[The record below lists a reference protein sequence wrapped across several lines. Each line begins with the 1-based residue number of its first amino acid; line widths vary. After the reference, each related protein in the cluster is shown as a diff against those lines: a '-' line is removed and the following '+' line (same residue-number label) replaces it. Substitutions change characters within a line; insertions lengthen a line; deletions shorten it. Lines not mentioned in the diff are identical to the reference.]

1 MGNIKVGLTPA
12 NQSKDGNRPE
22 NLNDTITLELCPAA
36 SAETSTTSTT
46 MYNHYSSS
54 WVSHL
59 QIPWERFP
67 LRLSHAITRGDR
79 AQPEDR
85 RSMVRIVVEA
95 MQVHCRNPKR
105 ASCEEVAKIIV
116 NRYPQTFADFTEKG
130 ERLGCGHYSLLRSIK
145 SRVEYVIRDNTTHR
159 LHQTKRTRN
168 EEDCSPNSS
177 ATPPKK
183 VRCLIDS
190 YGCINWQPV
199 ELPEGETPA
208 SLEEKKHIL
217 LTIFNSE
224 GPEPLGQALI
234 TKGRSIINYF
244 SSQKLK
250 WNLGIRT
257 LIQQIESEG
266 VLTNNKV
273 GTAAIFLMMKY
284 YKEDEDSLFVLA
296 DLSFFHTALCLM
308 LLLAVLFLFCF
319 LLHKMSWSFFWQE
332 TSTRM
337 SLEAESNLPIAPRLI
352 MLVDQVKFGPPLRKV
367 TEPYPDLA
375 CYDDWSLS
383 GDEGTSPSLLECVE
397 QALELRSLTI
407 KRVPCADV
415 SGGRKSGVFSPST
428 ASLPAFSSLTPNT
441 EDKDLTPRPTC
452 TLGPDSAVTADS
464 TTALARCS
472 ATQDITKGCSETCRP
487 AEGAVTAELVTTA
500 SSPKRET
507 PLKPEWSTL
516 RRKTK
521 DDSAD
526 CHGLPPTPQVHM
538 GACFSKV
545 FNGCPLKINCAVTW
559 IFPKTRDQHLIL
571 GAEEGIYTLNLNE
584 LHEDTLKKLLPQRC
598 IWLYVM
604 NNVLMSVSG
613 KSSQL
618 YSHSLPALFEQK
630 GHLHKK
636 HSSLSLSTNRLTE
649 RMSLRKF
656 AISVKIPDTKG
667 CRRCSVARN
676 PYTDSTFLCGAVPSG
691 LVLLLWYEP
700 LQKFMHLKQLA
711 IRLPDSLPI
720 FELLV
725 LATDEF
731 PQLCVGVRDCSND
744 KPPTGQQLRLPCFHA
759 SGDSGALRA
768 VQVTQLDRDTV
779 LITLERTVKI
789 VNLQGLP
796 SRQLAAEIVFDFPIE
811 TLVCLQDSVLAFWKH
826 GLKGRSFHS
835 DEVTQEITDESRV
848 FRVLGTNRDIILQST
863 PTDDPSALSSL
874 YILTGHESS
883 Y

>member
-1 MGNIKVGLTPA
+1 MDRIGVSFLDPLDDYELIHRIGCGTYGDVFKARNIRTSELAAIKIVKLDSGDDITPIQQEITMMKECKHKNIVAYFGSYHRNTKLWICMEYCGGGSLQDIYHVTGPLKEKQIAFVCRETLQGLYHLHETGKMHRDIKGANILLTERGDVKLADFGIAAEISASVAKRKSFIGTPYWMAPEVAAVEKKGGYNHLCDIWAVGITAIELAELQPPMFDLHPMRA
-12 NQSKDGNRPE
+12 LMLMSKSSFQPPKLKDKAKWSAGFHSFVKMSLIKSTRKRP
-22 NLNDTITLELCPAA
+22 
-36 SAETSTTSTT
+36 SAETL
-46 MYNHYSSS
+46 
-54 WVSHL
+54 L
-59 QIPWERFP
+59 QHPFV
-67 LRLSHAITRGDR
+67 T
-79 AQPEDR
+79 Q
-85 RSMVRIVVEA
+85 
-95 MQVHCRNPKR
+95 
-105 ASCEEVAKIIV
+105 
-116 NRYPQTFADFTEKG
+116 
-130 ERLGCGHYSLLRSIK
+130 LL
-145 SRVEYVIRDNTTHR
+145 
-159 LHQTKRTRN
+159 TRN
-168 EEDCSPNSS
+168 LIIELLDMANNPELH
-177 ATPPKK
+177 TPHTNTMDDIELE
-183 VRCLIDS
+183 VRHL
-190 YGCINWQPV
+190 
-199 ELPEGETPA
+199 
-208 SLEEKKHIL
+208 
-217 LTIFNSE
+217 IFNMFD
-224 GPEPLGQALI
+224 GV
-234 TKGRSIINYF
+234 
-244 SSQKLK
+244 SQ
-250 WNLGIRT
+250 
-257 LIQQIESEG
+257 
-266 VLTNNKV
+266 
-273 GTAAIFLMMKY
+273 
-284 YKEDEDSLFVLA
+284 
-296 DLSFFHTALCLM
+296 
-308 LLLAVLFLFCF
+308 
-319 LLHKMSWSFFWQE
+319 
-332 TSTRM
+332 
-337 SLEAESNLPIAPRLI
+337 
-352 MLVDQVKFGPPLRKV
+352 
-367 TEPYPDLA
+367 
-375 CYDDWSLS
+375 
-383 GDEGTSPSLLECVE
+383 
-397 QALELRSLTI
+397 
-407 KRVPCADV
+407 
-415 SGGRKSGVFSPST
+415 GGRKSSVFSPST
-428 ASLPAFSSLTPNT
+428 ASLPAFSSLTPST
-441 EDKDLTPRPTC
+441 EDKDLTPRPTSHNESHKN
-452 TLGPDSAVTADS
+452 LFLFL
-464 TTALARCS
+464 ALARCS
-472 ATQDITKGCSETCRP
+472 ATRDITKGCSETCQP
-487 AEGAVTAELVTTA
+487 AEGAVPAELVTTA

-507 PLKPEWSTL
+507 PLSPEWSTL

-559 IFPKTRDQHLIL
+559 IFPKTRDQYLIL

-584 LHEDTLKKLLPQRC
+584 LHEDTLEKLLPQRC

-618 YSHSLPALFEQK
+618 YSHSLPTLFEQK

-649 RMSLRKF
+649 RISLRKF

-711 IRLPDSLPI
+711 IRLPDALPI

-744 KPPTGQQLRLPCFHA
+744 KPPTGQQLRFDIIELNGAPVPVP
-759 SGDSGALRA
+759 DSGALRA